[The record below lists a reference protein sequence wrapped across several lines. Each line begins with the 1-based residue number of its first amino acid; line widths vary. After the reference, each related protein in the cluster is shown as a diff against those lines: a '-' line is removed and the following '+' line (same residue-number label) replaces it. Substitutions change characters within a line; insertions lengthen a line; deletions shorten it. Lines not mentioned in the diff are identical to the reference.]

1 MESLMSLPIMIP
13 EIILGLAFMVVFN
26 AMGIRGN
33 DLRLVLAHVTFC
45 IPYVFLNVKSRL
57 VGMDPT
63 LFDAARDLGASP
75 ARVVRDITLPLCRPA
90 ILSGAFLA
98 LAMSLDD
105 FVISFFV
112 RRRGR
117 GHIAHQD
124 LLQREGGRFAAG
136 ERAVYAHYG
145 RGVYRRGSQPLSV
158 FRACRAPAENGTSGP
173 RRVKKGG
180 CLSHALR
187 CDRHREKKDSI
198 RNQTPE
204 RRNGIMKKLVA
215 LMLCALMVIPTALA
229 EEEKVLN
236 ILSWE
241 GYVDSDTLAAFEE
254 ETGIDVIWSPMDSI
268 DSMLLKVTA
277 GGGSDY
283 DLIISSD
290 YCWTFCASRADSEV
304 DKSRLVQLRNLDPAF
319 LSQTYDPDNEYVIPY
334 MAGCPL
340 IIYDPERVP
349 FEITGY
355 EDLWNEALVDSV
367 AVLENARVLC
377 GITLKTMGKS
387 MNETDPDVLAQMKEK
402 LMPLYPNIRTFGDM
416 ESYSAVTTGEAS
428 VGFMFTPFVYMV
440 QLDHPE
446 FKVVYPKEGLGYGID
461 GLVIPT
467 GAKHVDAAH
476 QFLDYLMRPEVAA
489 HNAEMQYYMCVN
501 QAAQEYLSDTYRG
514 ASVMNVP
521 AELLADAEFIEDVG
535 ATETV
540 YQEIYTAF
548 KNQ

>member
-1 MESLMSLPIMIP
+1 
-13 EIILGLAFMVVFN
+13 
-26 AMGIRGN
+26 
-33 DLRLVLAHVTFC
+33 
-45 IPYVFLNVKSRL
+45 
-57 VGMDPT
+57 
-63 LFDAARDLGASP
+63 
-75 ARVVRDITLPLCRPA
+75 
-90 ILSGAFLA
+90 
-98 LAMSLDD
+98 
-105 FVISFFV
+105 
-112 RRRGR
+112 
-117 GHIAHQD
+117 
-124 LLQREGGRFAAG
+124 
-136 ERAVYAHYG
+136 
-145 RGVYRRGSQPLSV
+145 
-158 FRACRAPAENGTSGP
+158 
-173 RRVKKGG
+173 
-180 CLSHALR
+180 
-187 CDRHREKKDSI
+187 
-198 RNQTPE
+198 
-204 RRNGIMKKLVA
+204 MKKLVA
-215 LMLCALMVIPTALA
+215 LMLCALMVIPTFALA

-290 YCWTFCASRADSEV
+290 YSLDILRKQGLIQKL
-304 DKSRLVQLRNLDPAF
+304 DKSKLSNYGNLDPAF

-349 FEITGY
+349 LEITGY
-355 EDLWNEALVDSV
+355 EDLWNEALADSV

-489 HNAEMQYYMCVN
+489 HNAEVQYYMCVN

>member
-1 MESLMSLPIMIP
+1 
-13 EIILGLAFMVVFN
+13 
-26 AMGIRGN
+26 
-33 DLRLVLAHVTFC
+33 
-45 IPYVFLNVKSRL
+45 
-57 VGMDPT
+57 
-63 LFDAARDLGASP
+63 
-75 ARVVRDITLPLCRPA
+75 
-90 ILSGAFLA
+90 
-98 LAMSLDD
+98 
-105 FVISFFV
+105 
-112 RRRGR
+112 
-117 GHIAHQD
+117 
-124 LLQREGGRFAAG
+124 
-136 ERAVYAHYG
+136 
-145 RGVYRRGSQPLSV
+145 
-158 FRACRAPAENGTSGP
+158 
-173 RRVKKGG
+173 
-180 CLSHALR
+180 
-187 CDRHREKKDSI
+187 
-198 RNQTPE
+198 
-204 RRNGIMKKLVA
+204 MKKLVA
-215 LMLCALMVIPTALA
+215 LMLCALLALPSLALA

-254 ETGIDVIWSPMDSI
+254 ETGIDVVWSPMDSI
-268 DSMLLKVTA
+268 DSMLLKVSE
-277 GGGSDY
+277 GGGADY

-290 YCWTFCASRADSEV
+290 YSLDI
-304 DKSRLVQLRNLDPAF
+304 LRKQGLIQKLDMSKLSNYGNLDPAF

-355 EDLWNEALVDSV
+355 EDLWNPELADSV

-377 GITLKTMGKS
+377 GITLKTMDKS

-402 LMPLYPNIRTFGDM
+402 LMPLYSNIRTFGDM

-428 VGFMFTPFVYMV
+428 VGFLFTPFVYMV

-489 HNAEMQYYMCVN
+489 NNAEMQYYMCVN
-501 QAAQEYLSDTYRG
+501 QAAREYLSDTYRE

-521 AELLADAEFIEDVG
+521 AELLKDAEFIEDVG
-535 ATETV
+535 ATETL

>member
-1 MESLMSLPIMIP
+1 
-13 EIILGLAFMVVFN
+13 
-26 AMGIRGN
+26 
-33 DLRLVLAHVTFC
+33 
-45 IPYVFLNVKSRL
+45 
-57 VGMDPT
+57 
-63 LFDAARDLGASP
+63 
-75 ARVVRDITLPLCRPA
+75 
-90 ILSGAFLA
+90 
-98 LAMSLDD
+98 
-105 FVISFFV
+105 
-112 RRRGR
+112 
-117 GHIAHQD
+117 
-124 LLQREGGRFAAG
+124 
-136 ERAVYAHYG
+136 
-145 RGVYRRGSQPLSV
+145 
-158 FRACRAPAENGTSGP
+158 
-173 RRVKKGG
+173 
-180 CLSHALR
+180 
-187 CDRHREKKDSI
+187 
-198 RNQTPE
+198 
-204 RRNGIMKKLVA
+204 MKKLVA
-215 LMLCALMVIPTALA
+215 LMLCALLALPSLALA

-254 ETGIDVIWSPMDSI
+254 ETGIDVVWSPMDSI
-268 DSMLLKVTA
+268 DSMLLKVSE
-277 GGGSDY
+277 GGGADY

-290 YCWTFCASRADSEV
+290 YSLDI
-304 DKSRLVQLRNLDPAF
+304 LRKQGLIQKLDMSKLSNYGNLDPAF

-355 EDLWNEALVDSV
+355 EDLWNPELADSV
-367 AVLENARVLC
+367 AVLEN
-377 GITLKTMGKS
+377 MDKS

-402 LMPLYPNIRTFGDM
+402 LMPLYSNIRTFGDM

-428 VGFMFTPFVYMV
+428 VGFLFTPFVYMV

-489 HNAEMQYYMCVN
+489 NNAEMQYYMCVN
-501 QAAQEYLSDTYRG
+501 QAAREYLSDTYRE

-521 AELLADAEFIEDVG
+521 AELLKDAEFIEDVG
-535 ATETV
+535 ATETL